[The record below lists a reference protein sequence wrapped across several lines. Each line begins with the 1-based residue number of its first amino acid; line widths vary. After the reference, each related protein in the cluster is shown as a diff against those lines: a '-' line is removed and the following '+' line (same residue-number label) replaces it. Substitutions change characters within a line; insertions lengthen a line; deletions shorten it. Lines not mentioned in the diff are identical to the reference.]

1 MSDFAARMVARA
13 TGATGIQPR
22 IAPIT
27 APAPWHEPLDLEW
40 VTRERTVVPADAPA
54 PADAPVPADPSSTI
68 DPRPRR
74 ASMPPTES
82 ERLVEHAR
90 VETSQDVPASEH
102 VAARAETSIPFAAR
116 PRDLRVDE
124 STLTEPLRTGA
135 QAGAR
140 GVTGSRGAT
149 NDVLSV
155 HARSLPTAAA
165 HGAPREE
172 HPTPSI
178 DGADQ
183 RGAFEPPT
191 PDPSRPPIVPSFRVR
206 PPALASRPT
215 ASRAHPAHED
225 RSGDLI
231 IEEHRETGRTSLASD
246 PRSTASPEHARSSSI
261 PVASPSS
268 TVLAVDPTHDLPR
281 PPRRRESA
289 SEGIVR
295 VEIGRVELRAAPS
308 HETSRSERGVPKPES
323 FVSLNDYLRGRGGT

>member
-1 MSDFAARMVARA
+1 VGHARADCGSRRCACACRCSCARGSELDHRSTTTASVDASDGVRAARRA
-13 TGATGIQPR
+13 CSR
-22 IAPIT
+22 R
-27 APAPWHEPLDLEW
+27 DLAG
-40 VTRERTVVPADAPA
+40 R
-54 PADAPVPADPSSTI
+54 
-68 DPRPRR
+68 
-74 ASMPPTES
+74 
-82 ERLVEHAR
+82 AR
-90 VETSQDVPASEH
+90 VRTRGSTSGDIHTV
-102 VAARAETSIPFAAR
+102 RCTSTR
-116 PRDLRVDE
+116 P
-124 STLTEPLRTGA
+124 P
-135 QAGAR
+135 
-140 GVTGSRGAT
+140 SRRI
-149 NDVLSV
+149 
-155 HARSLPTAAA
+155 HAHRAAA
-165 HGAPREE
+165 HWRAGRRSRRDGLSRRDERRPLGPREVAAHRRGSRRSREE

-215 ASRAHPAHED
+215 ASRAHPAHKD

-308 HETSRSERGVPKPES
+308 HETIRSERGVPKPES
-323 FVSLNDYLRGRGGT
+323 FVSLKDYLRGRGGT